1 MVEANCSK
9 DIWTQRSCPTLPVWC
24 DYHPSYQSR
33 SLLPS
38 LESTVVPGP
47 KKCSS
52 CRWVGAE
59 WFTDSSLR
67 KPCCSQSRHLRAL
80 FLSTDDMTLCRISH
94 WIDNNKTPKLY
105 LLELKKKV
113 WYLYKNKRKRSCFH
127 WEVCRT
133 RQRSEQEEDRIPVRD
148 APRGWTFK
156 QEWEGSICVKVK
168 TFWLHYVYVCCYS
181 GLSWGLQVN
190 RSSYVWEKLH
200 VFWITRLP
208 LYRWGHRS
216 IEVSLFITK
225 SPEF

>member
-105 LLELKKKV
+105 LLELKKKSDIYIRIKEKGAV
-113 WYLYKNKRKRSCFH
+113 SIERSAGPDRGLSRR
-127 WEVCRT
+127 RT
-133 RQRSEQEEDRIPVRD
+133 ESPLGTHHVDEPLNRSEKAASVWRWKHSDYITATSVVTLVCP
-148 APRGWTFK
+148 
-156 QEWEGSICVKVK
+156 EG
-168 TFWLHYVYVCCYS
+168 
-181 GLSWGLQVN
+181 
-190 RSSYVWEKLH
+190 
-200 VFWITRLP
+200 
-208 LYRWGHRS
+208 YRWIVQVTYEKNYMSSELRGSHFTDGE
-216 IEVSLFITK
+216 IGA
-225 SPEF
+225 